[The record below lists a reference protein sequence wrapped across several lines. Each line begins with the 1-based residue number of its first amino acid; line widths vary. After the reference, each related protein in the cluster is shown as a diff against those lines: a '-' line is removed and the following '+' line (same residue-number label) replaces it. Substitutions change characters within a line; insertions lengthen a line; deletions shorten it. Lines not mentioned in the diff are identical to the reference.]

1 MTRTHVQVAKAP
13 PGEDRVETAETAAQ
27 GISEG
32 LQLIQGRWKLQVLFE
47 LFPGEPRRFSDL
59 QRAVAGVSAKVLTKQ
74 LRQLEHDGLITR
86 EVFAEVPP
94 RVEYRMSPWGLSL
107 CPALDALLTWRR
119 DQPGS

>member
-1 MTRTHVQVAKAP
+1 M
-13 PGEDRVETAETAAQ
+13 ETAETAAV

-32 LQLIQGRWKLQVLFE
+32 IQLIQGRWKLQVLFE

-59 QRAVAGVSAKVLTKQ
+59 QRAVAGISAKVLTEQ
-74 LRQLEHDGLITR
+74 LRQLEHDGLVTR

-94 RVEYRMSPWGLSL
+94 RVEYRMTSWGMTL

-119 DQPGS
+119 HQPAAADGR